1 MNDLNKY
8 DFEYFDK
15 KLKKIN
21 YENDLLNKKDKKKLS
36 DLLEIKTKQIKA
48 LENIFNYLNSITSSN
63 KLSSSEL
70 EEMYYDEKD
79 LLKELDLLNKFINK
93 VK

>member
-15 KLKKIN
+15 KLKKMN
-21 YENDLLNKKDKKKLS
+21 YENNLLNKKDKKKLS

-70 EEMYYDEKD
+70 EEMYYDERD

>member
-15 KLKKIN
+15 KLKKIK

-70 EEMYYDEKD
+70 EEMYYDERD

>member
-15 KLKKIN
+15 KLKKMN

-63 KLSSSEL
+63 KLSSSSTYL
-70 EEMYYDEKD
+70 IKD
-79 LLKELDLLNKFINK
+79 
-93 VK
+93 

>member
-70 EEMYYDEKD
+70 EEMYYDERD

>member
-15 KLKKIN
+15 KLKKIK

-36 DLLEIKTKQIKA
+36 DLLEIKNRQIKA
-48 LENIFNYLNSITSSN
+48 LENIFNYLNSITLSN

-70 EEMYYDEKD
+70 EEMYYDERD

>member
-15 KLKKIN
+15 KLKKIK

-36 DLLEIKTKQIKA
+36 DLLEIKSKQIKA
-48 LENIFNYLNSITSSN
+48 LENIFNYLNSITLSN

-70 EEMYYDEKD
+70 EEIYYDEKD